1 MPDWTPPL
9 GGIHRKRRQSGTTG
23 PVRPVPDRIWHREGC
38 TADPD
43 EERIMNIR
51 SEDPPRLPPP
61 AETLVVSQDGE
72 VLLVLDGV
80 VVLPIGSRVELTD
93 DDSAAVVGIRLTG
106 ISDSSPQLILDV
118 DSGGSSFEM
127 AAIREAEN
135 ELGVVAAAEEITG
148 QPSDR
153 EAESASE

>member
-1 MPDWTPPL
+1 
-9 GGIHRKRRQSGTTG
+9 
-23 PVRPVPDRIWHREGC
+23 
-38 TADPD
+38 
-43 EERIMNIR
+43 MNIR

-61 AETLVVSQDGE
+61 EETLVVGQDGE

-135 ELGVVAAAEEITG
+135 ELEVVAAAEEITG